1 MNTKEKQKYLEKAL
15 KQYEAGILLLRH
27 GFNND
32 SLSRLYYAFRSLAI
46 CIVGKPLKGKWKHP
60 ALMKKVI
67 MEIDNKR
74 LFSLSRE
81 ERKLI
86 KDFPDLREEAD
97 YDPIEIPEE
106 KIQTYIKLVERFLRE
121 VKNYVEYS
129 NQD

>member
-1 MNTKEKQKYLEKAL
+1 MLKAREKYR
-15 KQYEAGILLLRH
+15 AGVLLCLQ
-27 GFNND
+27 GYYND

-106 KIQTYIKLVERFLRE
+106 KLQTYIKLVERFLRE

>member
-15 KQYEAGILLLRH
+15 KQYEAGVLLLRH